1 MTLTKSKLFRPATA
15 IAMWGLVIA
24 CFVWGKDVL
33 ASPAGPTVRIVL
45 CVLCLAICVRCLYVA
60 GKYVYIAFTDKA
72 EGKDK
77 IGLIVLCVG
86 AVAFILHFVFQTMRF
101 GETLERVAG
110 WLT

>member
-1 MTLTKSKLFRPATA
+1 MVKSKLFRYAPA
-15 IAMWGLVIA
+15 IAMWAFVIA

-33 ASPAGPTVRIVL
+33 ASPAGPTVRVVL

-60 GKYVYIAFTDKA
+60 GKYAYIAFANKA

-77 IGLIVLCVG
+77 IGMILLCVG
-86 AVAFILHFVFQTMRF
+86 AVAFILHFVFRTMRF
-101 GETLERVAG
+101 GETLERVAA